1 MARSIGPVG
10 HSHRSV
16 SVRKMTVNCFS
27 TPEEFE
33 ADIAKQLDFIR
44 KRSDIIE
51 PEPKPEEGR
60 HRRHITG
67 WQVAPDQRCGFLII
81 VEWE

>member
-10 HSHRSV
+10 HNHKSV
-16 SVRKMTVNCFS
+16 SVRKMSTNCFS
-27 TPEEFE
+27 KPEEIE

-44 KRSDIIE
+44 KRSDITE
-51 PEPKPEEGR
+51 PEPKPEEGQR
-60 HRRHITG
+60 RRHITG
-67 WQVAPDQRCGFLII
+67 WQIVLSRGEFLII